1 MPGRL
6 SIARLLAA
14 LFLVVPGVAV
24 SQDANQNRTLIISGQ
39 PGEVPVIQIKGRSFV
54 DLEALTRV
62 TNGSLSFSGN
72 QIVLTLSGAPAPTT
86 ATATPAP
93 APAPASNAGFS
104 KTFLRAGI
112 EEMAT
117 MREWHTALVTTIQN
131 GFPLGANWLG
141 PYRAAAVTNLRL
153 ASVAASTD
161 SDRGAYELL
170 SAEFQNMEKLAD
182 KYSAARASLDYI
194 SPDALDTDDFNQ
206 RIVSCGHSLASMVAS
221 GQFVDDG
228 SCR

>member
-14 LFLVVPGVAV
+14 LFLVVPGVAL
-24 SQDANQNRTLIISGQ
+24 SQDANQNRTLIINGQ
-39 PGEVPVIQIKGRSFV
+39 PGEVPVIQVKGRSFV

-62 TNGSLSFSGN
+62 TNGSLSFVGN
-72 QIVLTLSGAPAPTT
+72 QIVLTLSGAPAAAT
-86 ATATPAP
+86 ATATPA
-93 APAPASNAGFS
+93 AAPASNPGFS
-104 KTFLRAGI
+104 KVFLRAGI

-117 MREWHTALVTTIQN
+117 MREWHTALATTIQN
-131 GFPLGANWLG
+131 GFPLGANWLA

-161 SDRGAYELL
+161 SDRGAYQLL
-170 SAEFQNMEKLAD
+170 SAEFQNMEKLTD
-182 KYSAARASLDYI
+182 KYSATRASLDYI

-206 RIVSCGHSLASMVAS
+206 RIVNCGHSLASMVAS